1 MYYLALYNTV
11 QKYIA
16 LAFMMS
22 GNKSTLLQ
30 YLQFLGKQALMFVKH
45 TMWWWYD
52 LKSLHK
58 AVGNEKLPKQ

>member
-1 MYYLALYNTV
+1 
-11 QKYIA
+11 
-16 LAFMMS
+16 MMS